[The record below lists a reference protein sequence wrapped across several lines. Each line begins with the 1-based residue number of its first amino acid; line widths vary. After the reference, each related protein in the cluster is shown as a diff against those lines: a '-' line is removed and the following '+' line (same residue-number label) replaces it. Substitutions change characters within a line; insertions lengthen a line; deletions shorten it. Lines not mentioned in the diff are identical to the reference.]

1 MENSNKATA
10 LEICLN
16 GRNSIERSNPN
27 PSAVLFWFCSFGG
40 RNSSHS
46 PGWRST
52 YYSSGG
58 LFQVQGFISEYHH
71 GQSILFSNSGQ
82 QQVSRSKFFMPS
94 ANPAGIDF
102 TESFNS
108 SSFLCF
114 LPASFWCPPNEIFLA
129 PWTLPSTV
137 FFSCIQEHLFL
148 FPSSVLSLCPYF
160 SLSRPLS
167 HNCIH
172 SSFLHPLSI
181 CQKQK
186 CLS

>member
-1 MENSNKATA
+1 
-10 LEICLN
+10 
-16 GRNSIERSNPN
+16 
-27 PSAVLFWFCSFGG
+27 
-40 RNSSHS
+40 
-46 PGWRST
+46 
-52 YYSSGG
+52 
-58 LFQVQGFISEYHH
+58 
-71 GQSILFSNSGQ
+71 
-82 QQVSRSKFFMPS
+82 MPS

-114 LPASFWCPPNEIFLA
+114 LPASFWCPPNETFLA

-137 FFSCIQEHLFL
+137 FFSCIQEHLSL

-186 CLS
+186 CLSWWGNSACTQKKNTVSSIFLSQHIELAAKGTDRFACMLIFTSPLWPARLEKHRTHGVSSRG